1 MAWGNLMKIGVLG
14 LGHMGLPIARSLHGR
29 DHEVFTWSRTS
40 SDYPWLHS
48 TYLETI
54 SGHQLDSLI
63 IASGSARPGFGDY
76 ASEIHS
82 TINLIP
88 ESLRY
93 QDTKV
98 LYLSSGAVYGECSTP
113 RSEKDQ
119 IAPSTDYGKSKANV
133 EKAFEE
139 MFLDRS
145 TSLRIGNVIDWENPY
160 GILAIA
166 QGAKE
171 TGSVDLFGTPED
183 CRDYLDINEL
193 CLMIAKI
200 IELNLN
206 EEIIN
211 LGSGVSIA
219 LSDLAETLTNFLPD
233 LNIRWHPSRN
243 SDISKT
249 QLDVIKVRSLTNI
262 TPNDPRTILTEYF
275 QQTF

>member
-1 MAWGNLMKIGVLG
+1 MKIGVLG
-14 LGHMGLPIARSLHGR
+14 SGHMGLPIARFLHAR

-48 TYLETI
+48 TSLETI
-54 SGHQLDSLI
+54 SEHQLDYLV

-82 TINLIP
+82 TIDLIP
-88 ESLRY
+88 NSLRY
-93 QDTKV
+93 EDTKV
-98 LYLSSGAVYGECSTP
+98 FYLSSGAVYGECHTP
-113 RSEKDQ
+113 KTEKDQ
-119 IAPSTDYGKSKANV
+119 IAPCTEYGKTKAAT
-133 EKAFEE
+133 EKAFAK
-139 MFLDRS
+139 MFLDRV
-145 TSLRIGNVIDWENPY
+145 TSLRIGNVIDWRNPY
-160 GILAIA
+160 GILAMAKI
-166 QGAKE
+166 AKE
-171 TGSVDLFGTPED
+171 IGSLDLYGTPED

-193 CLMIAKI
+193 CLMITKI

-206 EEIIN
+206 EETIN

-219 LSDLAETLTNFLPD
+219 LSELAETLTNFLPD

-262 TPNDPRTILTEYF
+262 TPNDPRTILIEYF
-275 QQTF
+275 QQTI